1 MEKTET
7 KKEKSG
13 CYKCP
18 DRTPGCHGSC
28 ERYLAWKKEL
38 QERQAQMYR
47 EKMRGDAADGVI
59 ADGFRKR
66 KQEWRKRLK
75 P

>member
-7 KKEKSG
+7 KKAKNG

-28 ERYLAWKKEL
+28 ERYLAWKKE
-38 QERQAQMYR
+38 QDEQKEQIRRQ
-47 EKMRGDAADGVI
+47 KLIGAADGVI

-66 KQEWRKRLK
+66 KQEWRRSMKK
-75 P
+75 

>member
-28 ERYLAWKKEL
+28 EKYLAWKKE
-38 QERQAQMYR
+38 QDEQKEQIRRQ
-47 EKMRGDAADGVI
+47 KLSVAADGVI

-66 KQEWRKRLK
+66 KQEWRRSMKK
-75 P
+75 